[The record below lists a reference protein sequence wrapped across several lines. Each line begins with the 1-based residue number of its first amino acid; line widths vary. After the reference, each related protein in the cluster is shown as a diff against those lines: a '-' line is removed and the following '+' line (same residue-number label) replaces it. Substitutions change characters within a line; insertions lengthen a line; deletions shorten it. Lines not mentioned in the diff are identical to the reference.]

1 MPISY
6 RQSGVDIDA
15 GDAFVE
21 AIKPLAQSTHRPGV
35 VGSLGG
41 FAGLFHLEP
50 GKYRDPLLVSS
61 TDGVGTKLK
70 LAFAANLHHTV
81 GIDLVAMSVND
92 LVVTGAE
99 PLFFLDYFATGKLD
113 VAQGRAIVSGVAEGC
128 RQAGCALLGG
138 ETAEMPG
145 LYARGEYD
153 LAGFAV
159 GVVERDELLGPERV
173 REGDVLVGIA
183 SSGLH
188 SNGFSLVRRVF
199 LERGQPDQALLEE
212 LLTPTTIYVRYA
224 LALKAQGQLHALA
237 HITGSGLP
245 GNLPRVVPE
254 TLAVELRRGSWPE
267 PPIFQRLRREGPVDD
282 ADMLHTFNLGL
293 GLVAIL
299 PATAAPAAQA
309 LAAEHGFG
317 SWQVGRI
324 VRRDGGPDFRLL
336 DG

>member
-1 MPISY
+1 MPITY
-6 RQSGVDIDA
+6 REAGVDIEA
-15 GDAFVE
+15 GDAFVD
-21 AIKPLAQSTHRPGV
+21 AIKPLAASTSRPEV
-35 VGSLGG
+35 EGSLGG
-41 FAGLFHLEP
+41 FSGLFRLDLAR
-50 GKYRDPLLVSS
+50 YRQPLLVSS

-70 LAFAANLHHTV
+70 VAFAADRHHTV

-99 PLFFLDYFATGKLD
+99 PLFFLDYFATGSLD
-113 VAQGRAIVSGVAEGC
+113 LERAKAVVAGVAEGC

-159 GVVERDELLGPERV
+159 GIVERDELLGPARV
-173 REGDVLVGIA
+173 QAGDTLLGVA

-188 SNGFSLVRRVF
+188 SNGFSLARRVL
-199 LERGQPDQALLEE
+199 LERGAPDPALLEE
-212 LLTPTTIYVRYA
+212 LLTPTHIYVRFA

-245 GNLPRVVPE
+245 GNLPRVVPDG
-254 TLAVELRRGSWPE
+254 LAVELRRGSWPE
-267 PPIFQRLRREGPVDD
+267 PAIFQRLRREGPVDD
-282 ADMLHTFNLGL
+282 EDMLRTFNLGL

-299 PATAAPAAQA
+299 PAGAVPAAQA
-309 LAAEHGFG
+309 LASQHGYQ
-317 SWQVGRI
+317 SWQVGR
-324 VRRDGGPDFRLL
+324 VVPREGGADFRLL
-336 DG
+336 GG

>member
-1 MPISY
+1 
-6 RQSGVDIDA
+6 
-15 GDAFVE
+15 
-21 AIKPLAQSTHRPGV
+21 
-35 VGSLGG
+35 
-41 FAGLFHLEP
+41 
-50 GKYRDPLLVSS
+50 
-61 TDGVGTKLK
+61 
-70 LAFAANLHHTV
+70 V

-113 VAQGRAIVSGVAEGC
+113 VEQGRAIISGVAEGC
-128 RQAGCALLGG
+128 RQARCALLGG

-159 GVVERDELLGPERV
+159 GVVERDELLGTERV

-188 SNGFSLVRRVF
+188 SNGFSLVRKVF
-199 LERGQPDQALLEE
+199 LDRGQPDQALLEE
-212 LLTPTTIYVRYA
+212 LLTPTHIYVRYA

-267 PPIFQRLRREGPVDD
+267 PAIFQRLRREGPVDD
-282 ADMLHTFNLGL
+282 AEMLNTFNLGL

-299 PATAAPAAQA
+299 PAAAAPAAQA
-309 LAAEHGFG
+309 LAAQHGYG

-324 VRRDGGPDFRLL
+324 VRRDGGADFRML